1 MEDIVQLVI
10 FLAVIFF
17 GLMMGAGKKKKQQQQ
32 QRPQRPQRPAGPVS
46 QGATARA
53 PEGKPTRQS
62 FAQEIMDLLQ
72 AQLPEPAVEEPDV
85 PSALPERAPREAISL
100 EVIEEEARSLET
112 LEAAGGRS
120 HEVFHERYMDQ
131 PESKPKETRPS
142 RFRRINPRTAR
153 EAVIWRTIFSPPKGL
168 E

>member
-17 GLMMGAGKKKKQQQQ
+17 GLMMGAGKKKRQQQ
-32 QRPQRPQRPAGPVS
+32 QRPAQRPPARPVPERA
-46 QGATARA
+46 AARA
-53 PEGKPTRQS
+53 PEGKPARQR

-72 AQLPEPAVEEPDV
+72 AQLPEPAVEEP
-85 PSALPERAPREAISL
+85 ERQPREAVSL
-100 EVIEEEARSLET
+100 EVIEEEAQSLET
-112 LEAAGGRS
+112 LEPAGGRS
-120 HEVFHERYMDQ
+120 HQVFHERYMEQ
-131 PESKPKETRPS
+131 PESKPKESRPS
-142 RFRRINPRTAR
+142 RFRRITPRTAR

>member
-1 MEDIVQLVI
+1 VEDFVQLII

-32 QRPQRPQRPAGPVS
+32 QRAQRPPARPVS

-72 AQLPEPAVEEPDV
+72 AQLPDPAVEEPGL
-85 PSALPERAPREAISL
+85 PAALPERAPREAISL

-131 PESKPKETRPS
+131 PEPEPKETRPS

>member
-32 QRPQRPQRPAGPVS
+32 QRPQRPPARPVS

-72 AQLPEPAVEEPDV
+72 AQLPEPAVEEPGL
-85 PSALPERAPREAISL
+85 PAALPERVPREAISL

-131 PESKPKETRPS
+131 PEPVPKETRPS

>member
-17 GLMMGAGKKKKQQQQ
+17 GLLMGGSKKKRQQQ
-32 QRPQRPQRPAGPVS
+32 QRRTQRPPATPVREPTP
-46 QGATARA
+46 AARA
-53 PEGKPTRQS
+53 PERQPTRQS

-72 AQLPEPAVEEPDV
+72 AQLPEPEVEKPGL
-85 PSALPERAPREAISL
+85 PSVLPERQPREAVSL

-120 HEVFHERYMDQ
+120 HRVFHERYMDG
-131 PESKPKETRPS
+131 PESTPKESRPS
-142 RFRRINPRTAR
+142 RFRRINPQTAR
-153 EAVIWRTIFSPPKGL
+153 DAVIWRTIFSPPKGL

>member
-1 MEDIVQLVI
+1 MDDIVQLVI

-17 GLMMGAGKKKKQQQQ
+17 GLLMGGGKKKRQQQ
-32 QRPQRPQRPAGPVS
+32 QRRMQRPPATPVRE
-46 QGATARA
+46 QATARA
-53 PEGKPTRQS
+53 PERKPTRQP

-72 AQLPEPAVEEPDV
+72 AQLPEPEVEKPGL
-85 PSALPERAPREAISL
+85 PSVLPERQPREAVSL

-112 LEAAGGRS
+112 LEAAGGKS
-120 HEVFHERYMDQ
+120 HRVFHERYMDG
-131 PESKPKETRPS
+131 PESKPKESRPS
-142 RFRRINPRTAR
+142 RFRRINPQTAR

>member
-1 MEDIVQLVI
+1 MDDIVQLVI

-17 GLMMGAGKKKKQQQQ
+17 GLLMGGGKKKRQQQ
-32 QRPQRPQRPAGPVS
+32 QRRMQRPPATTPRER
-46 QGATARA
+46 ATARA
-53 PEGKPTRQS
+53 PEPQPTRQS

-72 AQLPEPAVEEPDV
+72 TQLPEAEVEEPGL
-85 PSALPERAPREAISL
+85 PSVLPERQPREAVSL

-112 LEAAGGRS
+112 LEPAGGKS
-120 HEVFHERYMDQ
+120 HRVFHERYVDA
-131 PESKPKETRPS
+131 PESKPKESRPS
-142 RFRRINPRTAR
+142 RFRLITPRTAR